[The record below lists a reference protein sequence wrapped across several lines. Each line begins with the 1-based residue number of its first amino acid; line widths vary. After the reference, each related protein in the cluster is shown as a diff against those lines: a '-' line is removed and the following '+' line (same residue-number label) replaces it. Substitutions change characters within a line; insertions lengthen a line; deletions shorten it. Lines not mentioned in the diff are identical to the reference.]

1 MHRVPWWKT
10 WGCVGLFSMMV
21 WGETGCIAVLSPQV
35 RQQADRTLTFGQLSA
50 MPEASI
56 GRTVILGGEIV
67 RIWNVPGVTFLDVLQ
82 RPLDAED
89 QPILTQPSEGRFIV
103 RCDRYL
109 NPLTYAAGRMVTVAG
124 RVLGTH
130 TETVGEGGTLNCA
143 PSAHAVAGKRDTVY
157 PLLAC
162 VEIYL
167 WPQAT
172 LSEVY
177 PSIWL
182 WWEWD
187 PWYGDPWMWRPH
199 HHRLWRWRHHHPHR
213 R

>member
-1 MHRVPWWKT
+1 M
-10 WGCVGLFSMMV
+10 
-21 WGETGCIAVLSPQV
+21 
-35 RQQADRTLTFGQLSA
+35 
-50 MPEASI
+50 
-56 GRTVILGGEIV
+56 
-67 RIWNVPGVTFLDVLQ
+67 
-82 RPLDAED
+82 
-89 QPILTQPSEGRFIV
+89 
-103 RCDRYL
+103 
-109 NPLTYAAGRMVTVAG
+109 
-124 RVLGTH
+124 GTH
-130 TETVGEGGTLNCA
+130 TDTGEE
-143 PSAHAVAGKRDTVY
+143 RDTVS

-187 PWYGDPWMWRPH
+187 PWYGDPWVWRP
-199 HHRLWRWRHHHPHR
+199 HHHPHR

>member
-1 MHRVPWWKT
+1 MV
-10 WGCVGLFSMMV
+10 V
-21 WGETGCIAVLSPQV
+21 WGETGCIAVLSTEV
-35 RQQADRTLTFGQLSA
+35 RQQADRTLAFGQVYA

-56 GRTVILGGEIV
+56 GHTVILGGEIV
-67 RIWNVPGVTFLDVLQ
+67 RIWNIPGVTFLDVLQ
-82 RPLDAED
+82 RPLDTED
-89 QPILTQPSEGRFIV
+89 RPLLTQPSEGRFIV

-109 NPLTYAAGRMVTVAG
+109 DPLMYTAGRRVTVAG

-130 TETVGEGGTLNCA
+130 TDPVGE
-143 PSAHAVAGKRDTVY
+143 RDTVS

-162 VEIYL
+162 VEISL

-187 PWYGDPWMWRPH
+187 PWYGDPWAWRPH
-199 HHRLWRWRHHHPHR
+199 HQRLWRWRHHHPHR

>member
-1 MHRVPWWKT
+1 MPRVPWWKT
-10 WGCVGLFSMMV
+10 WGCVGLCSMVV

-35 RQQADRTLTFGQLSA
+35 HQQADRTLTFGQLSA
-50 MPEASI
+50 IPEASI
-56 GRTVILGGEIV
+56 GRTVMLGGEIV
-67 RIWNVPGVTFLDVLQ
+67 RIWNVPGVTVLDVLQ

-109 NPLTYAAGRMVTVAG
+109 NPLTYAAGRMVTVA
-124 RVLGTH
+124 RRILGTH
-130 TETVGEGGTLNCA
+130 PETVEE
-143 PSAHAVAGKRDTVY
+143 RDTVY

-182 WWEWD
+182 WRDWD